1 MSGSGED
8 KRPRHTVSHMKQM
21 TRTAPTVHDTTD
33 LFDLDAQVTPIA
45 DVSGVMAMPECTSNG
60 CTQGG
65 EADGE
70 D

>member
-1 MSGSGED
+1 MSGPGED
-8 KRPRHTVSHMKQM
+8 SRPRPTVSPMKQ
-21 TRTAPTVHDTTD
+21 TTLTAPTVSDTAD

-45 DVSGVMAMPECTSNG
+45 DIVGAMATPECTSNG

>member
-1 MSGSGED
+1 MSGPGAD
-8 KRPRHTVSHMKQM
+8 KQPRHTVNHMKQ
-21 TRTAPTVHDTTD
+21 TTLTAPTDSTTTD

-45 DVSGVMAMPECTSNG
+45 DVSGAMATPECTSNG

-65 EADGE
+65 ENDGE

>member
-1 MSGSGED
+1 
-8 KRPRHTVSHMKQM
+8 MKQ
-21 TRTAPTVHDTTD
+21 TTLTAPTDSTTTD

-45 DVSGVMAMPECTSNG
+45 DVSGAMATPECTSNG

-65 EADGE
+65 ENDGE